1 MKLTKQMSYKTQF
14 EKMDRHTG
22 GKWFITALITT
33 ISAISCKARDFHV
46 DYEFDL
52 KTTTDEWHY
61 TTQTAMQVGLTLAQR
76 RDDST
81 DVGPTLGQT
90 ILLSGKGMR
99 FIIYITNHRSQLM
112 QLIMYLC

>member
-22 GKWFITALITT
+22 GKWLITALITT

-52 KTTTDEWHY
+52 K
-61 TTQTAMQVGLTLAQR
+61 
-76 RDDST
+76 
-81 DVGPTLGQT
+81 
-90 ILLSGKGMR
+90 K
-99 FIIYITNHRSQLM
+99 QLM
-112 QLIMYLC
+112 NGITQPRQQCKLG